1 MTIYVSG
8 RQSGKTTFLIRQ
20 SADTGAV
27 IVAPTCQM
35 ARYIDSMARDLGLQI
50 PPPVTVADWIR
61 GLVRQP
67 KDHDKTYLVDE
78 LQMALHQLNVK
89 AATIDRNYE
98 EMVRMFGVKETCC
111 TRCSHRDVC
120 QYKSEYLAAQ
130 TAVDEVSVRRP
141 SKDDE
146 SISSIRLHDIPW
158 IEPVELKCTYFR
170 QDTGDNSITTIREE
184 NLMLEKTLID
194 LAHRH
199 FEIMWRYEAMTNSI
213 IVRMEKRYKQQWY
226 KQNYR
231 VTFGEI
237 GCSGGFEVFMTM
249 LLKHLAD
256 ETDRMIK
263 TNCNS
268 D

>member
-1 MTIYVSG
+1 MLQEDN
-8 RQSGKTTFLIRQ
+8 RAKPQFLIRQ

-35 ARYIDSMARDLGLQI
+35 ARYIDSMARDLGCRFLR
-50 PPPVTVADWIR
+50 PLLSPMVR

-146 SISSIRLHDIPW
+146 SIRSIRLHDIPW
-158 IEPVELKCTYFR
+158 IEPVELKCRYFH
-170 QDTGDNSITTIREE
+170 QNTG
-184 NLMLEKTLID
+184 
-194 LAHRH
+194 A
-199 FEIMWRYEAMTNSI
+199 
-213 IVRMEKRYKQQWY
+213 VR
-226 KQNYR
+226 
-231 VTFGEI
+231 
-237 GCSGGFEVFMTM
+237 
-249 LLKHLAD
+249 
-256 ETDRMIK
+256 
-263 TNCNS
+263 
-268 D
+268 

>member
-1 MTIYVSG
+1 M
-8 RQSGKTTFLIRQ
+8 
-20 SADTGAV
+20 
-27 IVAPTCQM
+27 APTCQM
-35 ARYIDSMARDLGLQI
+35 ARYIDSMARELGLQI

-170 QDTGDNSITTIREE
+170 QDTGAIR
-184 NLMLEKTLID
+184 
-194 LAHRH
+194 
-199 FEIMWRYEAMTNSI
+199 
-213 IVRMEKRYKQQWY
+213 
-226 KQNYR
+226 
-231 VTFGEI
+231 
-237 GCSGGFEVFMTM
+237 
-249 LLKHLAD
+249 
-256 ETDRMIK
+256 
-263 TNCNS
+263 
-268 D
+268 

>member
-8 RQSGKTTFLIRQ
+8 RQPGKTTFLIRQ

-35 ARYIDSMARDLGLQI
+35 ARYIDSMARELGLQI

-170 QDTGDNSITTIREE
+170 QDTGAIR
-184 NLMLEKTLID
+184 
-194 LAHRH
+194 
-199 FEIMWRYEAMTNSI
+199 
-213 IVRMEKRYKQQWY
+213 
-226 KQNYR
+226 
-231 VTFGEI
+231 
-237 GCSGGFEVFMTM
+237 
-249 LLKHLAD
+249 
-256 ETDRMIK
+256 
-263 TNCNS
+263 
-268 D
+268 

>member
-98 EMVRMFGVKETCC
+98 EMVRMFEVKETCC

-146 SISSIRLHDIPW
+146 SIRSIRLHDIPW
-158 IEPVELKCTYFR
+158 IEPVELKCRYFH
-170 QDTGDNSITTIREE
+170 QNTG
-184 NLMLEKTLID
+184 
-194 LAHRH
+194 A
-199 FEIMWRYEAMTNSI
+199 
-213 IVRMEKRYKQQWY
+213 VR
-226 KQNYR
+226 
-231 VTFGEI
+231 
-237 GCSGGFEVFMTM
+237 
-249 LLKHLAD
+249 
-256 ETDRMIK
+256 
-263 TNCNS
+263 
-268 D
+268 